1 MRIKTIFHLG
11 KLLDN
16 KMNTR
21 AIATQIILEVVTQGR
36 ALSMPAKLQVS
47 SLDRAFIQSLCYGV
61 IRWYMQLETIAEQ
74 LIQKPL
80 KEKDKDIHVLILV
93 GLYQLIH
100 MRIPDYAAVGETVA
114 ATKVFKKV
122 WAKNLVNGVLRQYL
136 RSADEITHKLQNA
149 AVVLY
154 SHPQWMLQKIKHQWP
169 DQWKEILE
177 ANNQHPPFALRVNQ
191 RVISRE
197 QYCSLLTDTVGENH
211 IIPEAHSGVVL
222 KNPVDVLQLPRFA
235 EGGVSVQDGA
245 AQLAAELLLLEP
257 GQRVLDACAA
267 PGGKTSH
274 ILEIQPQLSE
284 LIAIDC
290 DEIRLES
297 VRENLQ
303 RLHLSAQ
310 CITSDVGNLSAWWDQ
325 KPFDRILLDAPC
337 SASGVIRR
345 HPDIKL
351 LRRESDLI
359 QLVSEQYRIISAVW
373 QALKIGGVL
382 LYATCSIF
390 IEENEQV
397 VRQFL
402 ETHTDAKEEKINVE
416 WGKECKVGRQIL
428 PGMHGMDGFYY
439 ARLRKCM

>member
-1 MRIKTIFHLG
+1 
-11 KLLDN
+11 
-16 KMNTR
+16 MNTR

-36 ALSMPAKLQVS
+36 ALSVPAKLQVS

-61 IRWYMQLETIAEQ
+61 IRWYLQLETIAEQ
-74 LIQKPL
+74 LLQKPL

-114 ATKVFKKV
+114 ATKTFKKM

-136 RSADEITHKLQNA
+136 RSADEITQKLQNA

-191 RVISRE
+191 RAISRK
-197 QYCSLLTDTVGENH
+197 QYCSLLTEAGDENH
-211 IIPEAHSGVVL
+211 IIPETHAGIVL
-222 KNPVDVLQLPRFA
+222 KNPVDVMQLPRFA
-235 EGGVSVQDGA
+235 EGSVSVQDGA

-257 GQRVLDACAA
+257 EQRVLDACAA

-290 DEIRLES
+290 DETRLKT

-303 RLHLSAQ
+303 RLQLSAQ
-310 CITSDVGNLSAWWDQ
+310 CIASDVGNLSAWWDQ

-351 LRRESDLI
+351 LRRESDLT
-359 QLVSEQYRIISAVW
+359 QLASEQHRILSAVW
-373 QALKIGGVL
+373 QTLKAGGVL

-397 VRQFL
+397 MRQFL
-402 ETHTDAKEEKINVE
+402 ETHTDAKEERINVE
-416 WGKECKVGRQIL
+416 WGKECRIGRQIL